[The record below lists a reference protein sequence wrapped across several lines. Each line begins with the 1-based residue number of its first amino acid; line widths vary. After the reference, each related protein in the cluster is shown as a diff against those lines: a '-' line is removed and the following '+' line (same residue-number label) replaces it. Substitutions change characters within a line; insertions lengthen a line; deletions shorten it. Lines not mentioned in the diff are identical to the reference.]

1 MLCQEVQ
8 MKVVVVRGLERV
20 WEPLASTLARVTS
33 NLASKSISERWINSF
48 FFGVTSFVLSLS
60 EAGICMIYP
69 CQFLQISSS
78 SAHSSPLSLTNWTVD
93 T

>member
-20 WEPLASTLARVTS
+20 WEPLASTMARVTS
-33 NLASKSISERWINSF
+33 NLVSKSISERWLNSSF
-48 FFGVTSFVLSLS
+48 EVTSYVLSLSLS

-69 CQFLQISSS
+69 IHNNFFNF
-78 SAHSSPLSLTNWTVD
+78 HSLLLTLPLSL
-93 T
+93 